1 MERISASQAKQNF
14 GEVLSSAMLA
24 PVAIERHGKVVAI
37 LARPDMLAQRDPLEA
52 RRQARAA
59 QQAVEI
65 ARLMKHQQV
74 AILLLSRPLDEAMAL
89 VALAQ
94 AEVDR
99 WEALKTCSKVYI
111 DLWREILR
119 LSIPEIA
126 NAICSDWKGWGIA
139 LRQNSPWRV
148 ALR

>member
-1 MERISASQAKQNF
+1 MERVSASQAKQNF
-14 GEVLSSAMLA
+14 GALLSSALLA
-24 PVAIERHGKVVAI
+24 PVAIERHGKVVAV

-59 QQAVEI
+59 QLSLEI
-65 ARLMKHQQV
+65 SRLMKHQQV
-74 AILLLSRPLDEAMAL
+74 AILLLSSPLDEAIRL
-89 VALAQ
+89 VALAS

-99 WEALKTCSKVYI
+99 WEGLKTCSQIYI

-119 LSIPEIA
+119 LSITEIA

-139 LRQNSPWRV
+139 LRQNSPWRM